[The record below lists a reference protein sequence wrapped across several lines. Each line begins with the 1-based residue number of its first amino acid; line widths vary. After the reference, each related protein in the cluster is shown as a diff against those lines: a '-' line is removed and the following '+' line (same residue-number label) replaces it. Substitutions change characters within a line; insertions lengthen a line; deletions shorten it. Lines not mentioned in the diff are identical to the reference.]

1 MEKKHLKYFL
11 IYFFFQEEL
20 LCRISQKLD
29 VLRSEQLSLKE
40 EMTLNEELGRS
51 VSSLVHQMAK
61 PQECV
66 KFNLH
71 VEEIEK
77 ITNLLLVLSGRLA
90 RTENSLV
97 VMPESGRA
105 EERVMGIDYYN

>member
-1 MEKKHLKYFL
+1 M
-11 IYFFFQEEL
+11 
-20 LCRISQKLD
+20 CRISQKLE

-40 EMTLNEELGRS
+40 EMTLNEELGQS
-51 VSSLVHQMAK
+51 VSSLVSQMAK

-90 RTENSLV
+90 RTENSLAAL
-97 VMPESGRA
+97 PEAGRT
-105 EERVMGIDYYN
+105 EEKVKCILRVIYNSLI